1 MATVIVGQ
9 KLGGRYQILDQI
21 GKGGFGVTFLAEDIQ
36 RPGNPKCVVK
46 QLKPMV
52 TDPHTLREARRLFNQ
67 EAEILENLGKH
78 EQIPR
83 LLAHFEENQEFYL
96 VQEYIEGHD
105 LSKELLLGKK
115 LSEAYVFKLLQDIL
129 EVLIFVHQQG
139 VIHRDI
145 KPSNIIRRQGGK
157 IVLIDFGAV
166 KQISTQIV
174 NSQGQKHKTVAI
186 GTAGY
191 MPSEQSNGH
200 PDFRSDIYAVGII
213 GIQTLTGI
221 PPLQLSK
228 DTNTGEIIWRNQA
241 QVSQK
246 LADILDK
253 MVRYDFRDR
262 YQSAE
267 EALQALK
274 GLIPATLTTP
284 QAAKTSI
291 SGSTLTPTS
300 TPSQKF
306 FTHKLLIGL
315 PIVAALGTS
324 IIFLLSRKPAENFLI
339 YQNSAL
345 GIKMKYPQSWEKQE
359 INNPITGEVVA
370 FLSPTESS
378 ADKFQEKVTITVEY
392 FSGTLNEYSDSSI
405 KEIENQVAGK
415 IEHTSNRTFANKS
428 GKELVFTVKDRD
440 YSLKNLQV
448 FTLKEGK
455 AYAIIYTAEKDI
467 YDKFL
472 PTADT
477 MVKSL
482 EINSETSSGDRT
494 LYTKHT
500 DP

>member
-9 KLGGRYQILDQI
+9 KLGGRYQILQQI
-21 GKGGFGVTFLAEDIQ
+21 GEGGFSVTFLAEDIQ

-46 QLKPMV
+46 QFKPKA
-52 TDPHTLREARRLFNQ
+52 TDPYTLQEARRLFNQ

-78 EQIPR
+78 DQIPR

-105 LSKELLLGKK
+105 LSKELLPSKK

-145 KPSNIIRRQGGK
+145 KPSNIIRRQDGK

-213 GIQTLTGI
+213 GIQALTGI

-241 QVSQK
+241 QVRQE
-246 LADILDK
+246 LADILDQ

-267 EALQALK
+267 EALQALRV
-274 GLIPATLTTP
+274 LLPATLTTP
-284 QAAKTSI
+284 QASKTSI
-291 SGSTLTPTS
+291 SGSTLTY
-300 TPSQKF
+300 QKI
-306 FTHKLLIGL
+306 FTKKLLIGL

-324 IIFLLSRKPAENFLI
+324 IIFLPSKKPAENFLI

-378 ADKFQEKVTITVEY
+378 ADKFQEKVTITVED

-405 KEIENQVAGK
+405 QEIENQAAGK
-415 IEHTSNRTFANKS
+415 IENTSNRNFANKS
-428 GKELVFTVKDRD
+428 GK
-440 YSLKNLQV
+440 
-448 FTLKEGK
+448 
-455 AYAIIYTAEKDI
+455 
-467 YDKFL
+467 
-472 PTADT
+472 
-477 MVKSL
+477 
-482 EINSETSSGDRT
+482 
-494 LYTKHT
+494 
-500 DP
+500 